1 MGAPDETRTTS
12 DPASGAEGLARARR
26 RVDDATRA
34 ARQARIAAAGALR
47 ARARRRSSRF
57 RVAAV
62 VCVAV
67 LVVALGGLV
76 TLWVQNRD
84 AAGRSAA
91 EQAALE
97 ASQAGVAA
105 LLTADPTDPAAYI
118 DRALA
123 VTTGEQHDRIRDVA
137 DALSAEVRGMGRPSS
152 GTVLSAGLVTDPPSD
167 DDGAV
172 AVSLVVAEASD
183 PALVGADPG
192 QNRVT
197 VEVTVT
203 RVGSRWLISGTE
215 PA

>member
-12 DPASGAEGLARARR
+12 DPASGADDLARARR

-34 ARQARIAAAGALR
+34 ARQARIVAAGVLR

-57 RVAAV
+57 RVAV
-62 VCVAV
+62 VGCVAV

-84 AAGRSAA
+84 AAGGTAA

-97 ASQAGVAA
+97 ASRAGIAA
-105 LLTADPTDPAAYI
+105 LLTADPADPAAYI

-123 VTTGEQHDRIRDVA
+123 VTTGEQHDRIREVA
-137 DALSAEVRGMGRPSS
+137 DALSAEVRGMKRPSS
-152 GTVLSAGLVTDPPSD
+152 GTVLSAGLVSDPPSY
-167 DDGAV
+167 DGTV

-203 RVGSRWLISGTE
+203 RVGSKWLISGTE